1 MGQSH
6 KWVAN
11 SNLVNTSIHLL
22 LKNLLDAGT
31 GQPGYLLTARDT
43 YLEPYQ
49 NAPEVIDQKFALLS
63 NLTRDNPAQ
72 QELLFQIK
80 IQIQLRRDFPARA
93 IALKKAGQ
101 DAEALRVVLNDK
113 GKAAMDEIRLLT
125 AAMTRHEELLL
136 KERQLKVDSHA
147 RFSHHLSL
155 SLMLLDTVA
164 LAAIVYMP
172 KRMEALNRIVTVC
185 AWSKTINSG
194 GRWISFESYL
204 REQFGISVSHGIS

>member
-1 MGQSH
+1 
-6 KWVAN
+6 
-11 SNLVNTSIHLL
+11 
-22 LKNLLDAGT
+22 
-31 GQPGYLLTARDT
+31 LTARDT
-43 YLEPYQ
+43 NLEPYQ

-63 NLTRDNPAQ
+63 HLTRDNPAQ

-80 IQIQLRRDFPARA
+80 LQIQLRRDFPARA

-101 DAEALRVVLNDK
+101 DAEAPRVVLNDK
-113 GKAAMDEIRLLT
+113 GKAAIDEIRLLT
-125 AAMTRHEELLL
+125 AAMTRHEELLS

-147 RFSHHLSL
+147 RFSHHLAL

-164 LAAIVYMP
+164 MAAIVYML
-172 KRMEALNRIVTVC
+172 KRIVTVC